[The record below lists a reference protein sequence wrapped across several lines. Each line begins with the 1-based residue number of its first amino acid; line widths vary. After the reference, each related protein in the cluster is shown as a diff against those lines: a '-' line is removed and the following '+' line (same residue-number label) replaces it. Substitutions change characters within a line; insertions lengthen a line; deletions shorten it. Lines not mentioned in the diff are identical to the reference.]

1 MTHALRHGISA
12 CVSVKLIVM
21 VQNKNQ
27 GQQGL
32 KDQRQGAQDEQNK
45 KQLRET
51 PQDEQNDTSRK
62 GDKTTQSRRDNH
74 GRKQ

>member
-1 MTHALRHGISA
+1 
-12 CVSVKLIVM
+12 M

-32 KDQRQGAQDEQNK
+32 KDQRQGTQEELNK

>member
-1 MTHALRHGISA
+1 MTHALWHGISA
-12 CVSVKLIVM
+12 GIIVKLIVM

-27 GQQGL
+27 NQQG
-32 KDQRQGAQDEQNK
+32 KDQRQGAQDEKNK

-62 GDKTTQSRRDNH
+62 GDKTAQSRRDNH